1 MTITDRRKG
10 DNSGP
15 VGYQAGDSYQSV
27 VGTDLVGPSDWL
39 AGGGAVPNWN
49 WELTW

>member
-1 MTITDRRKG
+1 MAVKDRWKG
-10 DNSGP
+10 DNGGP
-15 VGYQAGDSYQSV
+15 VGCQASDSCLGVMGD
-27 VGTDLVGPSDWL
+27 DLVGPSDWL